1 MIREPRTFTRVVTP
15 MDDNEVLYNSTKD
28 VQREPLKPIE
38 FIPAD
43 IIPLEIKKP
52 LVEVSGNVD
61 FDLSSK
67 PILQTAVT
75 PLTTRIIN
83 PVATDLKLGT
93 IKPIVTTT
101 VRPVRPVKRI
111 IEKAKKATIV
121 QLTSQDDIKTGTL
134 TSQDDFKTGTL
145 TLPKYSI
152 TDIYGSAPDNGQ
164 RAYYDSIKNDPIKL
178 ESTYQMVKKVQGTSM
193 GVDLPTEQLKKAA
206 EAGNLADKLSP
217 NLLTP
222 ITIGKTD
229 WVKNGAQQKLTKA
242 LKTGD
247 VQATQEAINKIKE
260 RDNIARENLLVDK
273 IATTNDPVTLENA
286 KKQLEEKTFIDPPMT
301 KEEVE
306 KIFPPEEEV
315 KKETEEVKKE
325 TKEKIKLGLLD
336 QLVEYIYQ
344 IIYN

>member
-75 PLTTRIIN
+75 PITTRIIN

-111 IEKAKKATIV
+111 IEKAKIATIA
-121 QLTSQDDIKTGTL
+121 QLTPQTEIKTGSL
-134 TSQDDFKTGTL
+134 TI
-145 TLPKYSI
+145 PKYII
-152 TDIYGSAPDNGQ
+152 TDIYGSAPDNAQ

-193 GVDLPTEQLKKAA
+193 GVDLPTEQLKEAA

-229 WVKNGAQQKLTKA
+229 WVKNAAQQKLTKA

-306 KIFPPEEEV
+306 KIFTPEEEV
-315 KKETEEVKKE
+315 
-325 TKEKIKLGLLD
+325 KEKIKLGLLD